1 MSSISAAPVVLATDG
16 TPSTEGALGF
26 AVAEAVQRGAALM
39 IVHVNVVNVP
49 PPMLGVIPA
58 VGPVPTL
65 RPPAPTEL
73 MVHARH
79 VLERTERK
87 ARALAPDLSIST
99 LLLNGG
105 RVHALADVSAEAQLV
120 VMGRETRHGLHRV
133 VTGATTAGVAS
144 QARCPV
150 VAVPADWQPRPST
163 GAPTV
168 VVGIRREADA
178 WPLMT
183 AAYSWAS
190 ARGASISVVHAWE
203 LPDPVIDEMEAR
215 SRGDEWQA
223 VGDRML
229 DDALA
234 DWQDQHADVPV
245 VRQVV
250 HGHPASV
257 LVAAARTAD
266 LLVVRRAHE
275 HRPIDHLGATV
286 RALLLAS
293 PTPVEVVPALHVAE
307 PVQQLVLEQ
316 SGAIQK

>member
-1 MSSISAAPVVLATDG
+1 MSSSSTAPVVLATDG
-16 TPSTEGALGF
+16 TSSTEGALRF

-79 VLERTERK
+79 VLEHTERQ

-105 RVHALADVSAEAQLV
+105 RVHAIADVSADAQLV
-120 VMGRETRHGLHRV
+120 VMGRETRHGLQRV
-133 VTGATTAGVAS
+133 LTGATTAGVAS

-150 VAVPADWQPRPST
+150 VAVPADWQPRHST
-163 GAPTV
+163 GTPTV
-168 VVGIRREADA
+168 VVGIRRVADA

-183 AAYSWAS
+183 TAYSWAS
-190 ARGASISVVHAWE
+190 ARGASITVVHAWE
-203 LPDPVIDEMEAR
+203 LTDPVIDDMEAR
-215 SRGDEWQA
+215 SHGDEWQA

-229 DDALA
+229 DEALA
-234 DWQDQHADVPV
+234 GWRDQHADVPV
-245 VRQVV
+245 VRRVV
-250 HGHPASV
+250 HGHAASV
-257 LVAAARTAD
+257 LLAAAQAAD

-286 RALLLAS
+286 RALLLAC
-293 PTPVEVVPALHVAE
+293 PTPVEVVPGQVVE
-307 PVQQLVLEQ
+307 PVQRLVLEQ

>member
-1 MSSISAAPVVLATDG
+1 MSTMSAAPVVLATDG
-16 TPSTEGALGF
+16 TPSTEGALRF
-26 AVAEAVQRGAALM
+26 AVAEATQRGAGLT
-39 IVHVNVVNVP
+39 IFHVDVVNVP
-49 PPMLGVIPA
+49 PPPLGSIPA
-58 VGPVPTL
+58 LGPVPTI
-65 RPPAPTEL
+65 RPAAPTES

-79 VLERTERK
+79 VLERAEGK
-87 ARALAPDLSIST
+87 ARALAPDLSVSS
-99 LLLNGG
+99 LHLVGG
-105 RVHALADVSAEAQLV
+105 RVRAIVDASADAQLV
-120 VMGRETRHGLHRV
+120 VMGRETRHGLQRV
-133 VTGATTAGVAS
+133 LTGATTAGVTS

-150 VAVPADWQPRPST
+150 VAVPADWHPRHST
-163 GAPTV
+163 GAGNL

-183 AAYSWAS
+183 TAYSWAS

-203 LPDPVIDEMEAR
+203 LPDPVIDDMEAR

-229 DDALA
+229 DEALA
-234 DWQDQHADVPV
+234 DWQDRHPDVPV

-257 LVAAARTAD
+257 LMAAAQAAD

-286 RALLLAS
+286 RALLLAC
-293 PTPVEVVPALHVAE
+293 PTPVEVVPTRQVTE
-307 PVQQLVLEQ
+307 PDQRLVLEQ
-316 SGAIQK
+316 SGAVQK